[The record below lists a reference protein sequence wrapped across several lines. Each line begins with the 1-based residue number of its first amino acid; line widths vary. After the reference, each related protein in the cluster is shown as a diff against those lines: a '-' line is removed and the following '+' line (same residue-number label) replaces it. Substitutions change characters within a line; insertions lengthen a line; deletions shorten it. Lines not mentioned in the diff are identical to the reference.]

1 METFSRNE
9 LYWGKNNQD
18 KIANSNILI
27 FGLGGVGSF
36 TAEMLARSGV
46 NNFTI
51 VDFDTV
57 SQSNINRQLI
67 ALQNTVGLA
76 KADVTKERILS
87 INPNANVVAINDFYT
102 SGMNDIFN
110 NKYDFVVDAIDS
122 FNFKI
127 DLIEYCYK
135 NNIPIITS
143 MGAASRICPEKL
155 YITDISEVEKIN
167 CPFAS
172 RVIKRLKQDGI
183 LKNLPMVLSKEKP
196 KNNENKI
203 LTEENIITQSGEN
216 IEFKKITPPTTPFVA
231 PVAGIIM
238 ASYVVRNIIKQ

>member
-9 LYWGKNNQD
+9 LYWGKDKQD
-18 KIANSNILI
+18 KLANSNILI

-36 TAEMLARSGV
+36 AAEMLARSGI
-46 NNFTI
+46 NNFTV

-110 NKYDFVVDAIDS
+110 NKYDFVIDAIDS

-127 DLIEYCYK
+127 DLIEYCCK

-143 MGAASRICPEKL
+143 MGAASRICPEEL
-155 YITDISEVEKIN
+155 YIADISDVEKIN

-196 KNNENKI
+196 KSNENKI
-203 LTEENIITQSGEN
+203 LTEENIITKSGES

-238 ASYVVRNIIKQ
+238 ASYVVRNIIK

>member
-102 SGMNDIFN
+102 SF
-110 NKYDFVVDAIDS
+110 
-122 FNFKI
+122 
-127 DLIEYCYK
+127 
-135 NNIPIITS
+135 
-143 MGAASRICPEKL
+143 
-155 YITDISEVEKIN
+155 
-167 CPFAS
+167 
-172 RVIKRLKQDGI
+172 
-183 LKNLPMVLSKEKP
+183 
-196 KNNENKI
+196 
-203 LTEENIITQSGEN
+203 
-216 IEFKKITPPTTPFVA
+216 
-231 PVAGIIM
+231 
-238 ASYVVRNIIKQ
+238 